1 MRLLPLRI
9 ALRYLVSKKSHTAV
23 SVISTIAV
31 CAVAV
36 TALAMICVL
45 SVFNGFHQLVD
56 SKMSS
61 MEPAVKVSAKR
72 GVIVDASAL
81 IGKIQ
86 KVEGVEV
93 AVPTVT
99 ECALVIYGNRQ
110 IPIVLKGITDD
121 YDRLTNLKKLIKP
134 DGRFLLTDG
143 NSDYCIMSIGADMLY
158 LCSTA
163 CWGSQCGESRHSVPA
178 RAHICQRS
186 V

>member
-99 ECALVIYGNRQ
+99 ESALVIYGNRQ
-110 IPIVLKGITDD
+110 IPMCLKASPTTMTVDKSEKTDKA
-121 YDRLTNLKKLIKP
+121 R
-134 DGRFLLTDG
+134 RQV
-143 NSDYCIMSIGADMLY
+143 SAD
-158 LCSTA
+158 
-163 CWGSQCGESRHSVPA
+163 
-178 RAHICQRS
+178 
-186 V
+186 

>member
-61 MEPAVKVSAKR
+61 MEPAVKVSARYRRLK
-72 GVIVDASAL
+72 AL
-81 IGKIQ
+81 KS
-86 KVEGVEV
+86 
-93 AVPTVT
+93 P
-99 ECALVIYGNRQ
+99 CR
-110 IPIVLKGITDD
+110 
-121 YDRLTNLKKLIKP
+121 RLL
-134 DGRFLLTDG
+134 
-143 NSDYCIMSIGADMLY
+143 
-158 LCSTA
+158 
-163 CWGSQCGESRHSVPA
+163 
-178 RAHICQRS
+178 RAHS
-186 V
+186 

>member
-72 GVIVDASAL
+72 GVIVDASRYRRLKAL
-81 IGKIQ
+81 KS
-86 KVEGVEV
+86 
-93 AVPTVT
+93 P
-99 ECALVIYGNRQ
+99 CR
-110 IPIVLKGITDD
+110 
-121 YDRLTNLKKLIKP
+121 RLL
-134 DGRFLLTDG
+134 
-143 NSDYCIMSIGADMLY
+143 
-158 LCSTA
+158 
-163 CWGSQCGESRHSVPA
+163 
-178 RAHICQRS
+178 RAHS
-186 V
+186 